1 MTGIIVR
8 HSMRLCRSLIKL
20 RPLSNRVIVQQHE
33 AEDVTKG
40 GIVIANAKEKP
51 LKGTVL
57 EVGPGR
63 YVGDQF
69 VETVVKPGDVI
80 LFGKRAGEDVELDN
94 ETTVRV
100 LYEHE
105 ILATLDG

>member
-1 MTGIIVR
+1 M
-8 HSMRLCRSLIKL
+8 IKL

-33 AEDVTKG
+33 AEEQTKG
-40 GIVIANAKEKP
+40 GIVIANANERP

-63 YVGDQF
+63 YVGDHF
-69 VETVVKPGDVI
+69 VETVVKPGDVV
-80 LFGKRAGEDVELDN
+80 LFGKRVGEEVEIDSD
-94 ETTVRV
+94 TTVLV
-100 LYEHE
+100 LREHE